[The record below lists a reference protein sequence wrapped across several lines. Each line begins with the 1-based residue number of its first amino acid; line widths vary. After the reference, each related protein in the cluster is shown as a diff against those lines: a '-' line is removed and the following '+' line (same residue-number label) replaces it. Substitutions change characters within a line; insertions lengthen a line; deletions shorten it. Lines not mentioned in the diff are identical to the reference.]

1 MTQDEEWIK
10 RKNKT
15 IFIVGHSCLI
25 WRRLVCCVDNG
36 LAIII
41 IWSYGTIPYS
51 LHSLV
56 YIAFFFLFFTCI
68 HVNCP
73 IRLHVSS
80 IPCHIHW
87 PMWLYIFEQW
97 PCPMFMAASHLI
109 LTDLIDAIKWL
120 RQHDR
125 RSVSLSMVHD
135 RACMLYIC
143 RLQVLFTIV
152 RQINYDNINL

>member
-1 MTQDEEWIK
+1 M
-10 RKNKT
+10 NKKEKQND
-15 IFIVGHSCLI
+15 FYCRSFMP
-25 WRRLVCCVDNG
+25 D
-36 LAIII
+36 LATTRMLCRQWSSNNYNLI
-41 IWSYGTIPYS
+41 IWH
-51 LHSLV
+51 HSILTALTGV
-56 YIAFFFLFFTCI
+56 HCIFFLFFTCI

-120 RQHDR
+120 RQHDK